1 MTSRL
6 PAKLLAQLAALADRL
21 GPLAEPL
28 HGWLAGGWAVHYH
41 TAHRMSGSVDIS
53 WSHKVAIPRD
63 LQAFEISDPGRAIGR
78 RVVIMD
84 GGIGDVMGSYP
95 PEWEERSSAIF
106 GYGDMILHVMDPV
119 DLAVSKL
126 GRLDERDQGDIH
138 ELARAGLVDAELFG
152 KRAREA
158 LACYVGNCPFV
169 RDNLRAATLIVTAGQ
184 TEGQATPAEPA
195 EDDSHLLDF

>member
-28 HGWLAGGWAVHYH
+28 HGWLSGGWAVHYH

-53 WSHKVAIPRD
+53 WSHKVPIPRD
-63 LQAFEISDPGRAIGR
+63 LHAFEISDPGRAIGR

-95 PEWEERSSAIF
+95 PEWEARSPEIARF
-106 GYGDMILHVMDPV
+106 GDMILHVMDPV

-126 GRLDERDQGDIH
+126 HRLDERDAGDIG

-152 KRAREA
+152 TRAREA
-158 LACYVGNCPFV
+158 LACYVGNLTFLP
-169 RDNLRAATLIVTAGQ
+169 DNLRAATLIVTAGQ
-184 TEGQATPAEPA
+184 ATGTAPA